1 MDSNNFST
9 TEINQKLSNGYVGF
23 SKEVKKAAKYV
34 MDNPAEIPLH
44 SIRTIA
50 SNAAV
55 NPSTMVRLI
64 TILGFKR
71 YDEFK
76 TIYKKAASQM
86 PVSNF
91 TSHAKDLLNE
101 KHKNPFSDVE
111 ANVYKSLSGAFNDK
125 TYKAIDSSVDK
136 LMKAE
141 TVYILGMRS
150 SFSMAFYLHYLLHFI
165 LPKTK
170 LIRGQEGM
178 LLSEISQI
186 NANDVVIVFGASP
199 LSLETTKAL
208 DKIKKREA
216 FIIVAT
222 DMYTSQAASN
232 ADIIVALGN
241 ETLNFLPSILPYAA
255 FSEILVSQIMTKGG
269 KKMLARIKK
278 FEDELSEM
286 GAYISPSQ

>member
-150 SFSMAFYLHYLLHFI
+150 SFSIAFYLH
-165 LPKTK
+165 
-170 LIRGQEGM
+170 
-178 LLSEISQI
+178 
-186 NANDVVIVFGASP
+186 
-199 LSLETTKAL
+199 
-208 DKIKKREA
+208 
-216 FIIVAT
+216 
-222 DMYTSQAASN
+222 
-232 ADIIVALGN
+232 
-241 ETLNFLPSILPYAA
+241 
-255 FSEILVSQIMTKGG
+255 
-269 KKMLARIKK
+269 
-278 FEDELSEM
+278 
-286 GAYISPSQ
+286 

>member
-1 MDSNNFST
+1 MLGA
-9 TEINQKLSNGYVGF
+9 EIKNSGIRKKLSGIKVSGKSVIIGATTKHAEVAN

-208 DKIKKREA
+208 LMIPIS
-216 FIIVAT
+216 FIL
-222 DMYTSQAASN
+222 SLEFL
-232 ADIIVALGN
+232 ADLLLPLLSLGGK
-241 ETLNFLPSILPYAA
+241 LLYH
-255 FSEILVSQIMTKGG
+255 LVSFASPVNHYRPFVSLPPIQIHW
-269 KKMLARIKK
+269 LW
-278 FEDELSEM
+278 FS
-286 GAYISPSQ
+286 